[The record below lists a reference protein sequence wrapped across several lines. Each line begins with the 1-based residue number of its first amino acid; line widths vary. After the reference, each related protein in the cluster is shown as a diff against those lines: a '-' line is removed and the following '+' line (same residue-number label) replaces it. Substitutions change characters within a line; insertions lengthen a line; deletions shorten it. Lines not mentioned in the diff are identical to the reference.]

1 MMYRLRAAL
10 QGFCRRLSRFMTRH
24 FIDRKSEWADVE
36 ELGENVGQDARFLPK
51 PALLPDLVGAPKLLH
66 VTAEVT
72 VATVLSAS
80 AGLALTTHPS

>member
-1 MMYRLRAAL
+1 M
-10 QGFCRRLSRFMTRH
+10 
-24 FIDRKSEWADVE
+24 
-36 ELGENVGQDARFLPK
+36 LPYLILPSSVHAHPCPQLTLTK